1 MSEAQDT
8 NILKARRLGIDT
20 QHETIAFVRDDCSV
34 CRSEGFSAHSRVR
47 LANDDHAIIAT
58 LYHISADL
66 LDGDEIGLSE
76 SAWTRLEVDPGA
88 PLLISHPAPLGSLAS
103 VRAKIFGQR
112 LRDDTSHNIISDIVA
127 GRYSDIQ
134 ISAFVT
140 ACAALPLDLDETTAL
155 TRAMVETGERV
166 TWNHRPIVDKHC
178 VGGLPGNR
186 TTPIIVAIAAAHGL
200 TIPKTSSRAITSPS
214 GTADTME
221 TLTRVDLSLPEMQRV
236 IDAEGGC
243 FIWGGGVQFSPSDDA
258 MIRIE
263 RALDL
268 DSEGSLIASVLSKK
282 IAAGA
287 THLVIDIPV
296 GPTAKVRSPEAADS
310 LRRSFT
316 AIAEQFKITI
326 RVEITDGLQPVG
338 RGIGP
343 ALEARDILAVLKGDA
358 CAPED
363 LRDRACQLAG
373 SLLELAGVA
382 PEKQGTLM
390 ARATLDNGDA
400 WRKFEAICKA
410 QGGLKTPPV
419 AKHTRPVT
427 APHAG
432 RVTQI
437 DNRRLA
443 KAAKLA
449 GAPEDKAAGLDLHVR
464 LGDVVDEGSALYTLH
479 TESAG
484 ELAYAIE
491 YVAAN
496 PGIIELTTP

>member
-8 NILKARRLGIDT
+8 NTLKARRFGIDT
-20 QHETIAFVRDDCSV
+20 QHETMAFVRDDCPV

-47 LANDDHAIIAT
+47 LQNGDHAIIAT
-58 LYHISADL
+58 LYHVSPEL
-66 LDGDEIGLSE
+66 LGRDEIGLSE
-76 SAWTRLEVDPGA
+76 SAWARLETKPGA
-88 PLLISHPAPLGSLAS
+88 PLAVSHPAPLNSLAD
-103 VRAKIFGQR
+103 VRAKIFGQH
-112 LRDDTSHNIISDIVA
+112 LGNDTALEIISDIVE

-134 ISAFVT
+134 ICAFVT

-155 TRAMVETGERV
+155 TRAMVETGEKIAWPN
-166 TWNHRPIVDKHC
+166 TPIVDKHC

-200 TIPKTSSRAITSPS
+200 TMPKTSSRAITSPS

-221 TLTRVDLSLPEMQRV
+221 VLTRVDLDLSEMRHV
-236 IDAEGGC
+236 VETEGGC
-243 FIWGGGVQFSPSDDA
+243 FVWGGSMQFSPSDDA

-268 DSEGSLIASVLSKK
+268 DSQGTLIASVLSKK

-287 THLVIDIPV
+287 THLIIDIPV
-296 GPTAKVRSPEAADS
+296 GPTAKVRSPEAAIA
-310 LRRSFT
+310 LQQSF
-316 AIAEQFKITI
+316 IPIGEQFGIKVQ
-326 RVEITDGLQPVG
+326 VEMTDGSQPVG

-343 ALEARDILAVLKGDA
+343 ALEARDVLAVLRGDDG
-358 CAPED
+358 APND

-373 SLLELAGVA
+373 SLLELVGKA

-390 ARATLDNGDA
+390 ARATLDSGDA
-400 WRKFEAICKA
+400 WHKFKAICQA
-410 QGGLKTPPV
+410 QGGFETPPS
-419 AKHTRPVT
+419 AKHTRPIL
-427 APHAG
+427 AARAG
-432 RVTQI
+432 HVAAI

-449 GAPEDKAAGLDLHVR
+449 GAPEDKAAGIDLHVR
-464 LGDVVDEGSALYTLH
+464 LGDVVNKGDTLYTLH

-491 YVAAN
+491 YIAAN
-496 PGIIELTTP
+496 PGIIDLTSP

>member
-1 MSEAQDT
+1 MSNAQDT
-8 NILKARRLGIDT
+8 NTLKSHRLGIDT
-20 QHETIAFVRDDCSV
+20 QHETMAFVREDCPV
-34 CRSEGFSAHSRVR
+34 CRSEGFSSHSRVR
-47 LANDDHAIIAT
+47 VSNGEHEIIAT
-58 LYHISADL
+58 LYHISSDH
-66 LDGDEIGLSE
+66 LDRDEIGLSE
-76 SAWTRLEVDPGA
+76 SAWRRLQLEGNE
-88 PLLISHPAPLGSLAS
+88 LLTVSHPAPLSSLAS
-103 VRAKIFGQR
+103 VRAKIFGQK
-112 LRDDTSHNIISDIVA
+112 LQEATTLEIVSDIVE

-140 ACAALPLDLDETTAL
+140 ACAALPLDLAETIAL
-155 TRAMVETGERV
+155 TSAMFETGERL
-166 TWNHRPIVDKHC
+166 TWPNRPIVDKHC

-186 TTPIIVAIAAAHGL
+186 TTPIVVSIVAAHGL

-221 TLTRVDLSLPEMQRV
+221 ALTRVDLNLMQMRNV
-236 IDAEGGC
+236 VEREGGC
-243 FIWGGGVQFSPSDDA
+243 FVWGGGVKFSPSDDA

-268 DSEGSLIASVLSKK
+268 DSEGTLIASVLSKK

-287 THLVIDIPV
+287 THLVVDIPV

-310 LRRSFT
+310 LRKSFT
-316 AIAEQFKITI
+316 MIAEHFGITI
-326 RVEITDGLQPVG
+326 RTEITDGAQPVG

-343 ALEARDILAVLKGDA
+343 ALEARDVLAVLKNEDT
-358 CAPED
+358 APTD

-373 SLLELAGVA
+373 SLLELVGKA
-382 PEKQGTLM
+382 PPKQGTLL
-390 ARATLDNGDA
+390 AHSTIENGDA
-400 WRKFEAICKA
+400 WRKFQGICKA
-410 QGGLKTPPV
+410 QGGLNTPPI
-419 AKHTRPVT
+419 AKHTRPVN
-427 APHAG
+427 APHTG
-432 RVTQI
+432 RVTKI

-464 LGDVVDEGSALYTLH
+464 IGDVVEEGAPLYTLH

-484 ELAYAIE
+484 ELAYAID
-491 YVAAN
+491 YVMAN